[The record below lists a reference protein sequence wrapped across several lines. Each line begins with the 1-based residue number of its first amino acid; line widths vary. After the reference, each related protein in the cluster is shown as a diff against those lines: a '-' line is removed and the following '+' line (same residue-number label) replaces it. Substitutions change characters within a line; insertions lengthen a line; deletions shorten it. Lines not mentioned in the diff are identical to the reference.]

1 MQNLKIS
8 LANAGVYHP
17 TSLAGRLVNVLGER
31 LHDAVPGNVIHSGG
45 DLPEEPLVVAQVI
58 PEQALDAEQLGRV
71 VASGASLGLEL
82 LAHGVDHLERL
93 ATVVDPLDVVE
104 PGGGDEAQAA
114 ERTRL
119 PDRLGNRGHDEL
131 RNLAG
136 RVETDTGQL
145 VHDGGVGKAL
155 DEGVAILVDVDARD
169 LRQERL
175 DLLLHHLPHEL
186 AEQRVRHDLVHV
198 LEARQLTGVAQGRVA
213 AVEQAQLVLLELL
226 DSVHILDHL
235 DPNLLEG
242 RTAVGELILDDP
254 LREGLRD
261 DGPRVHNAKLL
272 CQCRFVGLRRL
283 RGDAIDHGVREGA
296 FLGNP
301 LRDLRVAQAGKR
313 LEHVAGD
320 GSVLLHVVA
329 GHDGEG
335 LETLL
340 VAAGQARV
348 EETEGRARGLLVGRV
363 QVELDVRVL
372 TLQLVGVLIVV
383 VTALGDGEG
392 HNLRVRVSHLGDDR
406 LAVIGGKEVGVD
418 AADDVGKAAL
428 GRTLNEGVEVVLRGQ
443 RVAHGRVEGLQA
455 HSANGV
461 VVYPMLLHQLVDVD
475 SQVRPVETADT
486 NVDDSLLDGAT
497 ALVGRDLHQRA
508 TCRCDLR
515 QVPAI
520 ELERCHC
527 VQIGGG
533 GREMN
538 DKGEIEKGEEKAA
551 GPLLLWTAGS
561 QEGMQEHRNTGT
573 QKAEGGFDSL
583 LSVRTSWAGLQ
594 IGASGGGELTHPRHC
609 CPDKVSGVPPVLD
622 RETGE
627 DQRDFKVPCIR
638 NQGVASL

>member
-335 LETLL
+335 LEALL

-428 GRTLNEGVEVVLRGQ
+428 GRTLNEGVEMVLRGQ

-508 TCRCDLR
+508 ACRCDLR

-533 GREMN
+533 
-538 DKGEIEKGEEKAA
+538 EE
-551 GPLLLWTAGS
+551 GN
-561 QEGMQEHRNTGT
+561 ER
-573 QKAEGGFDSL
+573 
-583 LSVRTSWAGLQ
+583 
-594 IGASGGGELTHPRHC
+594 
-609 CPDKVSGVPPVLD
+609 
-622 RETGE
+622 
-627 DQRDFKVPCIR
+627 
-638 NQGVASL
+638 QG